1 MMLLHLSQLHPPN
14 YPSISNHQLVSASLP
29 SLTSASANVG
39 VWMQLPRY
47 DLSVS
52 ADDCSPS
59 SPPSPPN
66 PLFPYFAPPSSPLF
80 LIFLLFFLLLLLF
93 LLFSSSYFCFSSFPS
108 LIPSSPSPLFLLFF
122 SYSLLSSFF
131 STIFTFSSS
140 FLLLFFL

>member
-14 YPSISNHQLVSASLP
+14 YRSVSNHQLVSASLP

-80 LIFLLFFLLLLLF
+80 LIFLLLFF
-93 LLFSSSYFCFSSFPS
+93 LFSSFY
-108 LIPSSPSPLFLLFF
+108 
-122 SYSLLSSFF
+122 
-131 STIFTFSSS
+131 SSS
-140 FLLLFFL
+140 SS